1 MEKATQFSVLLT
13 NRPGALAELAQALA
27 KEKVNIRGIAVVE
40 SSEHGIVRLLVDDRR
55 SAARAIERQGMLYTQ
70 SEVLLLRLANEPGA
84 LARVA
89 ERLAENKL
97 NINYVYGTA
106 STPGA
111 EATLV
116 VSVENMANAE
126 KALAD
131 L

>member
-1 MEKATQFSVLLT
+1 MT
-13 NRPGALAELAQALA
+13 GAPP
-27 KEKVNIRGIAVVE
+27 
-40 SSEHGIVRLLVDDRR
+40 H
-55 SAARAIERQGMLYTQ
+55 
-70 SEVLLLRLANEPGA
+70 NEPGA